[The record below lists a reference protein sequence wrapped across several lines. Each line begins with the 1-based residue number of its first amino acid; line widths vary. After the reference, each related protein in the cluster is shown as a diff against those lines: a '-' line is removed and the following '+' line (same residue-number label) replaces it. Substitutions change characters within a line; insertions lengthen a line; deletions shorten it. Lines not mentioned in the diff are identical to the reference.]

1 MHTVTLKVTD
11 QAIAITNL
19 ADPSAPSQMRIA
31 YDPKLSIGKNLENIR
46 VALVGIDFDAIVIEN
61 PLSYSFSDTV
71 VGLNHQRIDIGLALI
86 NMFNTPVVAAPTV
99 RKVGLKQAL
108 EAKRDYA
115 SWHLDY
121 YGQYTG
127 ARNFGQEAMLTIG
140 NGFLGLRGA
149 YVEANADDNNYP
161 GLYVAGM
168 YNQNTTQ
175 IKGQAIVNEDLV
187 NLPNAQ
193 YLSFAIDHG
202 QRFTIKQS
210 DITDIYRSL
219 DLKSGQLHTTMLVAL
234 ATGHQLVVDTTK
246 VADMQHYHQFAIRYR
261 LTPLNFAGT
270 ISVFAGIDGTVTN
283 QNVARYAPFDGSHVK
298 ITGLQSDTDL
308 GMLAGITNHS
318 HLQFAITSHLAGQGE
333 VTTQAHGQT
342 LLQQM
347 DLNVVPGESVVVEKT
362 VGVYT
367 SRETTGD
374 VNQVAWQHG
383 RDGGFDEAA
392 TDTAQFLRSVWAN
405 GDVQVASDVTSQ
417 KLLRVNI
424 FQLYVSGAALA
435 TGELDASI
443 GAHGL
448 HGEAYRGHIFWDEI
462 YMMPYLAAH
471 APKVAKAMLTYRA
484 KRLPQAQQAA
494 QALGY
499 DGAMYPW
506 QSGADGSE
514 QSQQLHLNPLTGQ
527 FDPDESNRQ
536 RHVSLA
542 IAYNVWL
549 YDHLNQDR
557 DFMQSSGEEMVAEI
571 GKFWLSKAEFD
582 PQTKRYHLKGVMGP
596 DEFHENY
603 PHAKT
608 KGLTDN
614 AYTNMT
620 VAWLF
625 KWLEQLQPA
634 ALTPAQ
640 LKQMTQVR
648 RHLTLALN
656 DEGIIGQ
663 FAGYFKLARLDF
675 DDYHKQYGDISRL
688 DRILKAE
695 GKTPD
700 AYQVAKQADT
710 LMAFY
715 LLDEPVV
722 HQLITEMGYALPK
735 DYAEQNLQYYLD
747 RTTHGSTLSRI
758 VYALLD
764 ARAGR
769 VDQSWSLYHQAL
781 LSDYYDIQG
790 GTTAEGLHLGVMGAT
805 LDVATRVYAGVDPLG
820 DTLAITP
827 NLPKAWSS
835 LQVTQYFHGTK
846 VVVTVTNQ
854 VVAIT
859 ADHDLTVLIQG
870 QPQAI
875 KAGKKQRFSL
885 RKDDTHAKL

>member
-1 MHTVTLKVTD
+1 MNTVTLKVTD

-19 ADPSAPSQMRIA
+19 ADPSAPSQMRIT
-31 YDPKLSIGKNLENIR
+31 YDPKLSIGKNLEKIR
-46 VALVGIDFDAIVIEN
+46 VALVGIDFDAVIIEN

-71 VGLNHQRIDIGLALI
+71 VGLNHQRIDIGLALM
-86 NMFNTPVVAAPTV
+86 NMFNKPVVAAPAV
-99 RKVGLKQAL
+99 RRLGLKQAL
-108 EAKRDYA
+108 EAKRDLA

-121 YGQYTG
+121 YGQYSG

-149 YVEANADDNNYP
+149 YVEANADDDNYP
-161 GLYVAGM
+161 GLYVAGV

-175 IKGQAIVNEDLV
+175 IDDQAIVNEDLV

-202 QRFTIKQS
+202 QRFAIKKS

-219 DLKSGQLHTTMLVAL
+219 DLKTGQLHTTMLVSL
-234 ATGHQLVVDTTK
+234 ATGHQLMVQTTK
-246 VADMQHYHQFAIRYR
+246 VADMTHYHQFAIRYR

-270 ISVFAGIDGTVTN
+270 ISLFAGIDGTVVN
-283 QNVARYAPFDGSHVK
+283 QNVARYAPFDSQHFDV
-298 ITGLQSDTDL
+298 TGLQSDQNL
-308 GMLAGITNHS
+308 AMLTGRTKHSGID
-318 HLQFAITSHLAGQGE
+318 FALTSRFDASAD
-333 VTTQAHGQT
+333 VTTQAKGQI
-342 LLQQM
+342 LLQQV
-347 DLNVVPGESVVVEKT
+347 DLPAAPGQSVVAEKT

-367 SRETTGD
+367 SRETPTALSTT
-374 VNQVAWQHG
+374 AWQHG
-383 RDGGFDEAA
+383 RDGSFNDAA
-392 TDTAQFLRSVWAN
+392 KHTEQFLQHVLAK
-405 GDVQVASDVTSQ
+405 GDVQVAPDVTSQ

-424 FQLYVSGAALA
+424 FHLYVAGAALA

-443 GAHGL
+443 GARGL

-462 YMMPYLAAH
+462 FMMPYLAAH
-471 APKVAKAMLTYRA
+471 APALAKAMLTYRA

-506 QSGADGSE
+506 QSGLDGSE
-514 QSQQLHLNPLTGQ
+514 QAQKLHLNPLTDQ
-527 FDPDESNRQ
+527 FDPDESARQ

-542 IAYNVWL
+542 IAYDVWL
-549 YDHLNQDR
+549 YNHFNHDQV
-557 DFMQSSGEEMVAEI
+557 FMQTSGSKMVAEI

-582 PQTKRYHLKGVMGP
+582 PATKRYHIKGVMGP

-603 PHAKT
+603 PHAKA

-614 AYTNMT
+614 AYTNLM

-625 KWLEQLQPA
+625 QWLHDLQPQT
-634 ALTPAQ
+634 LTPAT
-640 LKQMTQVR
+640 LTQMDQVR
-648 RHLTLALN
+648 RRLTLDIN
-656 DEGIIGQ
+656 DDGIIGQ
-663 FAGYFKLARLDF
+663 FAGYFKLATLDF

-722 HQLITEMGYALPK
+722 HQLITDMGYSLPK
-735 DYAEQNLQYYLD
+735 DYFQQNLQYYLD

-764 ARAGR
+764 ARASR

-805 LDVATRVYAGVDPLG
+805 LDVATRVYAGVDALG
-820 DTLAITP
+820 ETLRIDP
-827 NLPKAWSS
+827 NLPKAWREM
-835 LQVTQYFHGTK
+835 QVTQHFQGTSVTLEVSHQA
-846 VVVTVTNQ
+846 VVVV
-854 VVAIT
+854 
-859 ADHDLTVLIQG
+859 ADHDLNVLIQG
-870 QPQAI
+870 QPQVL
-875 KAGKKQRFSL
+875 KAGKKQRFLL
-885 RKDDTHAKL
+885 RKDNVYDKI

>member
-1 MHTVTLKVTD
+1 MNTVTLKVSD
-11 QAIAITNL
+11 QAIDINNL
-19 ADPSAPSQMRIA
+19 ADASAPSQMRIA

-46 VALVGIDFDAIVIEN
+46 IALVGIDFDAIIIEN
-61 PLSYSFSDTV
+61 PLSYTFSDTV
-71 VGLNHQRIDIGLALI
+71 VGLNHQRIDIGLALM
-86 NMFNTPVVAAPTV
+86 NMFNKPVVAAPTV
-99 RKVGLKQAL
+99 RTLGLKQAIA
-108 EAKRDYA
+108 EKRDHA

-121 YGQYTG
+121 YGQYAG

-149 YVEANADDNNYP
+149 YVEANADDDNYP

-168 YNQNTTQ
+168 YDQTTTQ
-175 IKGQAIVNEDLV
+175 INGQAIVNEDLV

-202 QRFTIKQS
+202 QRFTIKKS

-219 DLKSGQLHTTMLVAL
+219 DLKTGQLHTTMLASL
-234 ATGHQLVVDTTK
+234 ATGHQLMIETVK

-270 ISVFAGIDGTVTN
+270 LSVFAGIDGRVTN
-283 QNVARYAPFDGSHVK
+283 QNVARYAPFDSQHLQV
-298 ITGLQSDTDL
+298 TGLQSDANL
-308 GMLAGITNHS
+308 GMLTGTTKHS
-318 HLQFAITSHLAGQGE
+318 QLHFAITSRFDGHGE
-333 VTTQAHGQT
+333 VTTKAQGQT
-342 LLQQM
+342 LLQQV
-347 DLNVVPGESVVVEKT
+347 DLNVAPGESIVVEKT

-367 SRETTGD
+367 SRETATD
-374 VNQVAWQHG
+374 VNATAWQHG
-383 RDGGFDEAA
+383 RDGGFNEAA
-392 TDTAQFLRSVWAN
+392 AHTDQFLQQVWAK
-405 GDVQVASDVTSQ
+405 GDVQVAPDVTSQ

-435 TGELDASI
+435 TGDLDASI
-443 GAHGL
+443 GARGL

-471 APKVAKAMLTYRA
+471 APAVAKAMLTYRA

-494 QALGY
+494 RELGY
-499 DGAMYPW
+499 QGAMYPW

-514 QSQQLHLNPLTGQ
+514 QSQRLHLNPLTNQ

-549 YDHLNQDR
+549 YDHLNQDAE
-557 DFMQSSGEEMVAEI
+557 FMQTSGEKMVAEI
-571 GKFWLSKAEFD
+571 GKFWLSKAELD
-582 PQTKRYHLKGVMGP
+582 PQTKRYHIKGVMGP

-614 AYTNMT
+614 AYTNVM

-625 KWLEQLQPA
+625 QWLQQLKPKD
-634 ALTPAQ
+634 LTPAQ
-640 LKQMTQVR
+640 LKQMDHVR
-648 RHLTLALN
+648 RHLTLDIN
-656 DEGIIGQ
+656 DDGIIGQ
-663 FAGYFKLARLDF
+663 FAGYFKLARLSF

-722 HQLITEMGYALPK
+722 HQLITDMGYSLPK
-735 DYAEQNLQYYLD
+735 NYAEQNLQYYLD

-769 VDQSWSLYHQAL
+769 VNQSWSLYHQAL

-805 LDVATRVYAGVDPLG
+805 IDVATRVYAGVDPLG
-820 DTLAITP
+820 DTLSIDP
-827 NLPKAWSS
+827 NLPKAWTSM
-835 LQVTQYFHGTK
+835 QVTQDFHGAR
-846 VVVTVTNQ
+846 VVLTITTQAVA
-854 VVAIT
+854 VV

-870 QPQAI
+870 QQQQI
-875 KAGKKQRFSL
+875 TAGKMHRFML
-885 RKDDTHAKL
+885 RKEDAHDQF